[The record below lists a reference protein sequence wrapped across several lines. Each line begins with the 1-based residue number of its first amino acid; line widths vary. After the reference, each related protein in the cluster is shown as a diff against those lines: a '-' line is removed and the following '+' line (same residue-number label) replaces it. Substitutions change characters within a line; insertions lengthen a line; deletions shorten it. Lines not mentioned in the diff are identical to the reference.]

1 MDFYETCLRDPMFY
15 QLNKRFLLNFFFFK
29 NNLPIYTRE
38 ELLTKGVEVVN
49 VNVDRLMTFFD
60 NFDIDVTNA
69 VYRTQDEKLKNKDDM
84 FFVARQT
91 RLNHEQFNVRIDVN
105 SDKAT
110 DVVVRMFLGPK
121 YDSMGNELNINQ
133 NRHNFLEI
141 DSFVHELKV
150 GKQTIVRNSR
160 DFLIT
165 CDDAVYTHDFM
176 RTIRDTMNN
185 DDTNKHIR
193 LTTCQ
198 GYNLLP
204 NRLLLPKGK
213 KGGMKLKFFVII
225 SDHHVS
231 KTNDKVM
238 TTTDGLGMRRVDNRA
253 FGYPFDRRINRNS
266 FYCPNMFMTDVV
278 VYHKGFM
285 NNKVSKNTG
294 FVLGDDS
301 DIGFMGNFYGGNT
314 GLYGDNSG
322 FLTPNTGFVN
332 SNTGFMNTNTEF
344 MGSNT
349 GFVGDNDRLD
359 IDNRGFMDDNTRI
372 LENTGFMGDNT
383 RVNVDNTGFVQTKN
397 Y

>member
-15 QLNKRFLLNFFFFK
+15 QLNKRFLLNFFNYK
-29 NNLPIYTRE
+29 NTLPIYTRE
-38 ELLTKGVEVVN
+38 ELYTKGVEVVN

-60 NFDIDVTNA
+60 NFDVDVTNA
-69 VYRTQDEKLKNKDDM
+69 VYRTQDEKIKNKDDM
-84 FFVARQT
+84 IFVARQT
-91 RLNHEQFNVRIDVN
+91 RLNHKKFDVRIDVN

-110 DVVVRMFLGPK
+110 DVVVRMFMGPK
-121 YDSMGNELNINQ
+121 YDSMGNEMNINQ
-133 NRHNFLEI
+133 NRHNFLQI

-165 CDDAVYTHDFM
+165 CDDSVYTRDFM
-176 RTIRDTMNN
+176 RTIKETMNN
-185 DDTNKHIR
+185 DDTDKHIK

-238 TTTDGLGMRRVDNRA
+238 TNTNGLGIRIMDDRT
-253 FGYPFDRRINRNS
+253 FGYPFDRRINRNT
-266 FYCPNMFMTDVV
+266 FFCPNMFMTDVT
-278 VYHKGFM
+278 VYHRGFL
-285 NNKVSKNTG
+285 NNKVLKNTG
-294 FVLGDDS
+294 FVLGDGS
-301 DIGFMGNFYGGNT
+301 DTTFMGGDNT
-314 GLYGDNSG
+314 GFYTGDTTG
-322 FLTPNTGFVN
+322 FLNTNTGFVN
-332 SNTGFMNTNTEF
+332 TNTDFMNTNTGFLNTNTDF
-344 MGSNT
+344 MRGTDNT
-349 GFVGDNDRLD
+349 GFL
-359 IDNRGFMDDNTRI
+359 DDNTRI
-372 LENTGFMGDNT
+372 IGNTGFMGDNT
-383 RVNVDNTGFVQTKN
+383 GINVDNTGFVQTKN